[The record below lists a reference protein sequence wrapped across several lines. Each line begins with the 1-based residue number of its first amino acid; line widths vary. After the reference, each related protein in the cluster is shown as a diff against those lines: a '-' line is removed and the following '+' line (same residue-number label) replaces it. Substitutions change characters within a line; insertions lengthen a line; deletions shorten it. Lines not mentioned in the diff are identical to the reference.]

1 MGCTSDIFRLRLQN
15 AWRNRQE
22 EFAEVFAIRDRFCT
36 AFTPNIYGFHKCTA
50 FMKGIIIGSSAG
62 CWEIDEYVSQF
73 FSFGPFKFTDNS
85 PQTTIRTL
93 FEQMNGPI
101 WHAGSIYAVRLAIS
115 PLVIGSSMKMNP
127 LPGLFA
133 RFNRRGN
140 TLKLRLERCS
150 SGWTDLFH
158 MLNPLTLSVLRYLH
172 WLSSHWWKWTA
183 FRDYS
188 LVLTSG
194 DTLSNYN

>member
-36 AFTPNIYGFHKCTA
+36 AFTPNIYESHKCTA

-62 CWEIDEYVSQF
+62 SWEIDEYVSQF
-73 FSFGPFKFTDNS
+73 FSFGPFKFTDDS

-101 WHAGSIYAVRLAIS
+101 WQAGSIYAVRVAIP

-127 LPGLFA
+127 LPGLFT
-133 RFNRRGN
+133 RFNQRRH
-140 TLKLRLERCS
+140 TLKLQLEFRGC
-150 SGWTDLFH
+150 GWIDLFNAVN
-158 MLNPLTLSVLRYLH
+158 LLAASLRVVY
-172 WLSSHWWKWTA
+172 
-183 FRDYS
+183 
-188 LVLTSG
+188 
-194 DTLSNYN
+194 

>member
-36 AFTPNIYGFHKCTA
+36 AFTPNLYESHKCTA

-62 CWEIDEYVSQF
+62 CWEIDEYVSRF
-73 FSFGPFKFTDNS
+73 FSFGPFKFTDDS
-85 PQTTIRTL
+85 PHTTIRTL

-127 LPGLFA
+127 LPWLFI
-133 RFNRRGN
+133 RFNQRRH
-140 TLKLRLERCS
+140 TLKLQLEFRRC
-150 SGWTDLFH
+150 GWIDLFNAVNLLALSISVH
-158 MLNPLTLSVLRYLH
+158 LYGLSTNRWKCTLS
-172 WLSSHWWKWTA
+172 A
-183 FRDYS
+183 
-188 LVLTSG
+188 
-194 DTLSNYN
+194 N